1 MNRWLAVIP
10 LIGLIALVAF
20 AALRLGDVAGRSLAD
35 GGRSSEY
42 RPSALIGQPVPETVL
57 PMLTGSEVGPG
68 MIDLKTAGVGRPM
81 LINVFASWCAPCR
94 LEHPQLMALK
104 ARGVAVVGVAWKD
117 DPVKTRA
124 FLDELGDPYSM
135 VLVDRE
141 GRAGLDL
148 GITGAPETFAVN
160 AMGEVVAKAS
170 APLMDQAEIDRL
182 VAAIQAPPRP
192 LPTARTRS
200 EAAR

>member
-1 MNRWLAVIP
+1 MNRWFAVIP
-10 LIGLIALVAF
+10 LLALVALVAF
-20 AALRLGDVAGRSLAD
+20 AALRLGDVAGRNLAD
-35 GGRSSEY
+35 GKGSEY
-42 RPSALIGQPVPETVL
+42 RPDALIGQPVPETVL
-57 PMLTGSEVGPG
+57 PMLTGAAAGPG
-68 MIDLKTAGVGRPM
+68 VLDLKTAGVGKPM

-117 DPVKTRA
+117 DPAATRA

-148 GITGAPETFAVN
+148 GITGAPETFAVD
-160 AMGEVVAKAS
+160 AMGKVVAKAS
-170 APLMDQAEIDRL
+170 APLVNQDEIDRL

-192 LPTARTRS
+192 LPTATSR
-200 EAAR
+200 

>member
-1 MNRWLAVIP
+1 MSRWLSVIP
-10 LIGLIALVAF
+10 LVILAALAALFIGWSLKRDPAVKPDALV
-20 AALRLGDVAGRSLAD
+20 
-35 GGRSSEY
+35 
-42 RPSALIGQPVPETVL
+42 GQSIPQTVL
-57 PMLTGSEVGPG
+57 PILTGATPGPG
-68 MIDLKTAGVGRPM
+68 NVDIRTAGVGKPM
-81 LINVFASWCAPCR
+81 LVNVFASWCLPCR
-94 LEHPQLMALK
+94 VEHPKLMALK

-117 DPVKTRA
+117 DPADTRA

-160 AMGEVVAKAS
+160 AMGEVVAKS
-170 APLMDQAEIDRL
+170 SGPLVDDAEIERM

-192 LPTARTRS
+192 LPTATSR
-200 EAAR
+200 

>member
-1 MNRWLAVIP
+1 MV
-10 LIGLIALVAF
+10 ALVALIAF
-20 AALRLGDVAGRSLAD
+20 AAVRLGDFTGRSLAEN
-35 GGRSSEY
+35 RSSEY
-42 RPSALIGQPVPETVL
+42 RPDALIGQSVPETVL
-57 PMLTGSEVGPG
+57 PMLTGAAAGPG
-68 MIDLKTAGVGRPM
+68 VLDLKTAGVGKPM

-117 DPVKTRA
+117 DPAKTRA

-148 GITGAPETFAVN
+148 GITGAPETFAVD
-160 AMGEVVAKAS
+160 AMGRVVAKS
-170 APLMDQAEIDRL
+170 SSPLMDPAEIDRL

-192 LPTARTRS
+192 LPTATR
-200 EAAR
+200 R

>member
-10 LIGLIALVAF
+10 LLALVALVAF
-20 AALRLGDVAGRSLAD
+20 AALRLGDVAGRNLAD
-35 GGRSSEY
+35 GRGSEY
-42 RPSALIGQPVPETVL
+42 RPDALIGQPVPQTVL
-57 PMLTGSEVGPG
+57 PMLTGAAAGPG
-68 MIDLKTAGVGRPM
+68 VLDLKTAGVGKPM

-94 LEHPQLMALK
+94 IEHPQLMALK
-104 ARGVAVVGVAWKD
+104 ERGVAVVGVAWKD
-117 DPVKTRA
+117 DPADTRA

-148 GITGAPETFAVN
+148 GITGAPETFAVD
-160 AMGEVVAKAS
+160 AMGKVVAKAS
-170 APLMDQAEIDRL
+170 APLVNQAEIDRL

-192 LPTARTRS
+192 LPTATR
-200 EAAR
+200 R